1 MDSEIQKPPTLF
13 WVIVILYLLW
23 ALIGCGGYLAEHMMS
38 DAAYGENFGADML
51 ALRGQTPIWATSGYA
66 VGVWGGLI
74 GGILLLL
81 RKKLCLPFF
90 YASLAGA
97 VIGFLPTILM
107 EKFRAVM
114 GGGDWAFML
123 FIWAICIFIIW
134 FARKK
139 ASRGI
144 LR

>member
-1 MDSEIQKPPTLF
+1 MENQTQKTPTLF
-13 WVIVILYLLW
+13 WVIAVLYLLW
-23 ALIGCGGYLAEHMMS
+23 ALIGCAGYLAEHLMS
-38 DAAYGENFGADML
+38 DAAYLESYGADMA
-51 ALRGQTPIWATSGYA
+51 ALRGQTPIWATSAYA

-81 RKKLCLPFF
+81 RRKLCLPFF

-97 VIGFLPTILM
+97 VIGFLPM
-107 EKFRAVM
+107 MFMDKFRAVM

-123 FIWAICIFIIW
+123 FIWAVCIFIIW

-139 ASRGI
+139 TAKGI
-144 LR
+144 LH